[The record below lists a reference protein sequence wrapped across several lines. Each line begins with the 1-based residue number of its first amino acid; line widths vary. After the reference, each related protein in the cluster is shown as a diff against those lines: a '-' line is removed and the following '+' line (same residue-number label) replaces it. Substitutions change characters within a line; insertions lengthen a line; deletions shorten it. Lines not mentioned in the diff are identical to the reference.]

1 MEGALLPSD
10 RRRCLA
16 EAIRCFTE
24 TGRAVLPLAVSTYIP
39 VVLSG
44 VRRLIADPQR
54 ESWELYIP
62 RETAPVDDPDDGLI
76 RKNKTYEG
84 ETADNKWFFHFRPSL
99 AGHLAARGI
108 SIAGYEDLF
117 EASLRIY
124 EACQSLVEDFAAC
137 FDEAYPEYCL
147 AERMRH
153 PMARELAPLRVL
165 AYDRGGV
172 IARPHTDR
180 DALTLQVAESR
191 PGLRTG
197 EQRTAYVAT
206 PDTAL
211 LFAGRK
217 FEALTDRK
225 FRAMLHDVEDV
236 DDTDQPALEGRMS
249 IVFFSHILQP

>member
-1 MEGALLPSD
+1 MEDVLLTFD
-10 RRRCLA
+10 GRRRLA
-16 EAIRCFTE
+16 EAVRCFTE
-24 TGRAVLPLAVSTYIP
+24 SGRAVLPLAASSYIP
-39 VVLSG
+39 VVMNG

-62 RETAPVDDPDDGLI
+62 RETAPVNDPDDGLI

-84 ETADNKWFFHFRPSL
+84 ETVDNKWFFHFRPSL
-99 AGHLAARGI
+99 AGHLAVRDI
-108 SIAGYEDLF
+108 SIMGYEDLF

-124 EACQSLVEDFAAC
+124 EACQCLIEDFAVC
-137 FDEAYPEYCL
+137 FDEAYPEYGL

-165 AYDRGGV
+165 AYDCGRV

-197 EQRTAYVAT
+197 EQRTPYVAA

-217 FEALTDRK
+217 FEVLTGKR
-225 FRAMLHDVEDV
+225 FRAMLHDVEDIEAV
-236 DDTDQPALEGRMS
+236 ERDTVEGRMS
-249 IVFFSHILQP
+249 IVFFGHILLP